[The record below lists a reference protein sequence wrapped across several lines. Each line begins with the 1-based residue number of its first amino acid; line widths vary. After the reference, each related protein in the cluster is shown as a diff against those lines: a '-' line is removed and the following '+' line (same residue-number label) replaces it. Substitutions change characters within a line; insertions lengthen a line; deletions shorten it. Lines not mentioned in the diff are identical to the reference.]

1 MKGYAF
7 ANNFVETEEEGKRAM
22 AMFAKF
28 KIYSPT
34 FEGPLT
40 KEDTVKSV
48 LALVNK
54 ATVNSGYA
62 GIFISH
68 KEKTPY
74 L

>member
-1 MKGYAF
+1 
-7 ANNFVETEEEGKRAM
+7 M